1 MVGSGLLILPG
12 VDRLRDGRG
21 VLPEHHLGL
30 GVSMVRLASKGGWLR
45 IIIWGDVVLL
55 RLADDD
61 SVGIVAQVGPGW
73 EVRLGLGR
81 ER

>member
-1 MVGSGLLILPG
+1 M
-12 VDRLRDGRG
+12 
-21 VLPEHHLGL
+21 
-30 GVSMVRLASKGGWLR
+30 MRLASKGGRLR

-55 RLADDD
+55 LADDD

>member
-1 MVGSGLLILPG
+1 MVGCSGLLILPG
-12 VDRLRDGRG
+12 VDRLQDGRA

-30 GVSMVRLASKGGWLR
+30 WVTMMRLASKGGRLR

-55 RLADDD
+55 LADDD